1 MNMTGKITSA
11 TNARVKRLISL
22 RKKAKQRREEQVFL
36 IEGERLFS
44 DTPREYIREVYV
56 TEEYLKDRPVAD
68 MPAGCTVVTEEI
80 MRKVSDTETPQ
91 GVMCVAQMPSYQK
104 EDLLGRVLLSKDTV
118 DLFNPKTVRATM
130 SAIFRVPFL
139 YTDDLNGAIR
149 SLRDEFGMQV
159 YAAHLAAS
167 IPYDEA
173 DCSGPCAFLIGNEG
187 NGLTDEAADAASCKV
202 HIPMEGQI
210 ESLNAAMAAGILMF
224 EASRQRRRGGM

>member
-104 EDLLGRVLLSKDTV
+104 EDLLGRGTGNKTPLLLILENIQDPFCSV
-118 DLFNPKTVRATM
+118 KT
-130 SAIFRVPFL
+130 
-139 YTDDLNGAIR
+139 R
-149 SLRDEFGMQV
+149 SISSTPRRCALR
-159 YAAHLAAS
+159 
-167 IPYDEA
+167 
-173 DCSGPCAFLIGNEG
+173 
-187 NGLTDEAADAASCKV
+187 
-202 HIPMEGQI
+202 
-210 ESLNAAMAAGILMF
+210 
-224 EASRQRRRGGM
+224 

>member
-1 MNMTGKITSA
+1 VAGRIFRPAFFMGENMNMTGKITSA

-104 EDLLGRVLLSKDTV
+104 EDLLGRGTGNKTPLLLILENIQDPGNLGTMMRTAEAAGVTGVLLSKDTV

-130 SAIFRVPFL
+130 S
-139 YTDDLNGAIR
+139 R
-149 SLRDEFGMQV
+149 SATLRAWS
-159 YAAHLAAS
+159 AA
-167 IPYDEA
+167 
-173 DCSGPCAFLIGNEG
+173 
-187 NGLTDEAADAASCKV
+187 
-202 HIPMEGQI
+202 
-210 ESLNAAMAAGILMF
+210 NAKRSMTM
-224 EASRQRRRGGM
+224 SMN

>member
-80 MRKVSDTETPQ
+80 MRKVL
-91 GVMCVAQMPSYQK
+91 C
-104 EDLLGRVLLSKDTV
+104 
-118 DLFNPKTVRATM
+118 
-130 SAIFRVPFL
+130 
-139 YTDDLNGAIR
+139 
-149 SLRDEFGMQV
+149 
-159 YAAHLAAS
+159 
-167 IPYDEA
+167 
-173 DCSGPCAFLIGNEG
+173 C
-187 NGLTDEAADAASCKV
+187 
-202 HIPMEGQI
+202 
-210 ESLNAAMAAGILMF
+210 
-224 EASRQRRRGGM
+224 

>member
-104 EDLLGRVLLSKDTV
+104 EDLLGRSAKAEAGKAPLLLILENIQDPGNLGTMMRTAEAAGVTGVLLR
-118 DLFNPKTVRATM
+118 RA
-130 SAIFRVPFL
+130 
-139 YTDDLNGAIR
+139 
-149 SLRDEFGMQV
+149 
-159 YAAHLAAS
+159 
-167 IPYDEA
+167 
-173 DCSGPCAFLIGNEG
+173 
-187 NGLTDEAADAASCKV
+187 
-202 HIPMEGQI
+202 
-210 ESLNAAMAAGILMF
+210 
-224 EASRQRRRGGM
+224 